1 MGLTIRRPRTASPG
15 PNKRGV
21 PAFLGTVV
29 LAIAFAVAGCTSGGG
44 GAKGTAVSPAG
55 GVVRVSDGVRV
66 KVAAGALRGTTI
78 RDETIPAAPAYPAD
92 AAAPVGHAVEI
103 VPSGPLPASTIL
115 MSFNPATD
123 LPRAKPGVAA
133 PTAGNA
139 FIAVLDKQ
147 KGTWVPLAT
156 TYDAATHQL
165 AAVAPHFTGFQ
176 TFVMKPGKYV
186 FHTVAGAVSVV
197 VKAGESGLSAAE
209 SLAEGVWDQY
219 KPEFG
224 TGLRRSLPADEEIDN
239 TCSGSDPGLPWD
251 TSYGIYVNNDN
262 MKVRSC
268 VVDEGAQPDEPSLL
282 MENDYGFP
290 VDVIPQE
297 KGATLPALSVGD
309 HPDQDLVAA
318 LNSAIGFGYIPGP
331 GVTRIRFPEGPP
343 PTFAVSARADWLG
356 LATDII
362 MTSAAIIPGFEAET
376 TRFTAELENVTTTL
390 EKDGQAIESQSQ
402 VLKITQTRLK
412 AEKGPAVEGA
422 DNLASA
428 YICFADLS
436 SISLQD
442 SAKDLTGKVTGC
454 LKELFGKPGDGAISA
469 GSITSEYL
477 SYLDAVVS
485 FIKLPA
491 VLDDFREHGRQTFLI
506 DAARKSSL
514 TYTGFIK
521 QFTPQ
526 AGTLSFDQALYFTGP
541 SAYQVCVEWHV
552 PIHDGE
558 ECHDYYLQDLKE
570 VRTLPL
576 SASVTVEAQDPP
588 GSVSNKPV
596 TLSRLAQLMEQP
608 GVSDQL
614 FQFTVIGGQVTDI
627 SAIYRP

>member
-1 MGLTIRRPRTASPG
+1 MPALLVSAALTA
-15 PNKRGV
+15 
-21 PAFLGTVV
+21 AL
-29 LAIAFAVAGCTSGGG
+29 AVAGCTSGGG
-44 GAKGTAVSPAG
+44 GAKGAAVSPAG
-55 GVVRVSDGVRV
+55 GVVPVSDGVRV
-66 KVAAGALRGTTI
+66 RVAAGAPRGTTI
-78 RDETIPAAPAYPAD
+78 SDETIPTPPAYPAN

-103 VPSGPLPASTIL
+103 APSGPLPVSTVL

-123 LPRAKPGVAA
+123 LPRAEPGAAA
-133 PTAGNA
+133 PTVGNA

-147 KGTWVPLAT
+147 TGTWVPLPT

-176 TFVMKPGKYV
+176 KFVMKPGKYIY
-186 FHTVAGAVSVV
+186 HTVAGAVSVV

-224 TGLRRSLPADEEIDN
+224 TGLRRSLPADEKIDN
-239 TCSGSDPGLPWD
+239 TCSGSDPSLPWD
-251 TSYGIYVNNDN
+251 TSYGIYVNDDN

-268 VVDEGAQPDEPSLL
+268 VVDENAQPDEPSLL

-290 VDVIPQE
+290 VDIIPQE

-318 LNSAIGFGYIPGP
+318 LDSAVGFGYIPGP
-331 GVTRIRFPEGPP
+331 GVTRIRLPKGLP
-343 PTFAVSARADWLG
+343 PTFAVTARADWLG

-362 MTSAAIIPGFEAET
+362 MTSAAILPGFEAET
-376 TRFTAELENVTTTL
+376 TRFTSELKNVITTL
-390 EKDGQAIESQSQ
+390 EKDGQVIESQSQ
-402 VLKITQTRLK
+402 VLKITQTKLK
-412 AEKGPAVEGA
+412 AEKGSAVEGA

-428 YICFADLS
+428 YSCFADLG

-442 SAKDLTGKVTGC
+442 SARDLAGKVTGC
-454 LKELFGKPGDGAISA
+454 LKELFGKPGDSAISA
-469 GSITSEYL
+469 GGITSEYL
-477 SYLDAVVS
+477 SYLNAVLG

-491 VLDDFREHGRQTFLI
+491 VLNDFREHGRQTFLI
-506 DAARKSSL
+506 DAARKSDL

-521 QFTPQ
+521 QLAPQ
-526 AGTLSFDQALYFTGP
+526 AGTLSFDQTLYFTGS

-576 SASVTVEAQDPP
+576 SASVTVEAQDPL

-596 TLSRLAQLMEQP
+596 TLSRLAQFMGQP
-608 GVSDQL
+608 GATDEL
-614 FQFTVIGGQVTDI
+614 FQFTVTDGQVTDI
-627 SAIYRP
+627 TAIYHP